1 MTQAVAVNNDFYDA
15 LGELWFQGDAH
26 AVALLRAEAK
36 IKVRYARAA
45 LGESPRRVADI
56 ACGAGLVT
64 MPLAAAGHDLVG
76 IDYARG
82 AIAAAEAER
91 ARRDPQALWR
101 LAFAQGDAL
110 ALDLPDASFD
120 SALMLDFLEHTES
133 PERALA
139 EAARILRPGGTL
151 VFHTFNRTPLA
162 WLLAIH
168 GIALLCRDTPEHVHV
183 YRLFIKPDE
192 LRRLLRR
199 HGFEVDE
206 IRGIRPCLGRDF
218 WQSLARRRVTPG
230 FDFAYTRSLAVGYMG
245 RATKRGMSTQCL
257 GRGG

>member
-1 MTQAVAVNNDFYDA
+1 MTQAVTVNNDFYDT
-15 LGELWFQGDAH
+15 LGELWFEGDAH
-26 AVALLRAEAK
+26 AVALLRAEARL
-36 IKVRYARAA
+36 KVRYASAA
-45 LGESPRRVADI
+45 LGERPRRVADI

-64 MPLAAAGHDLVG
+64 MPLAAAGHDVVG
-76 IDYARG
+76 IDFAHG

-91 ARRDPQALWR
+91 ARRDPCGAWR
-101 LAFAQGDAL
+101 LVFAQGDAL

-120 SALMLDFLEHTES
+120 AVLLLDFLEHTES

-162 WLLAIH
+162 WLLAVH

-183 YRLFIKPDE
+183 YRLFLKPDE

-199 HGFEVDE
+199 HGLEVDE
-206 IRGIRPCLGRDF
+206 IRGMRPCFGWEF
-218 WQSLARRRVTPG
+218 WRSLARRRVMPG
-230 FDFAYTRSLAVGYMG
+230 FDFTHARSLAVGYIG
-245 RATKRGMSTQCL
+245 RAVKT
-257 GRGG
+257 